1 VGDSTEVIQGL
12 LDKLGVAE
20 AEAERLRASLAAIQ
34 TRLMA
39 ESALADELAEV
50 LRRCANMLAVQD
62 VLNGMDT
69 RAERGWAE
77 AVLARW
83 GETRRR

>member
-20 AEAERLRASLAAIQ
+20 AEAERLRASLAATQ

-39 ESALADELAEV
+39 ESALADELADV
-50 LRRCANMLAVQD
+50 LRRCANMLAVH
-62 VLNGMDT
+62 VSNCMDT
-69 RAERGWAE
+69 RAERGRAE